1 MLGIIIVVGALI
13 GLAAI
18 YYIKL
23 EETKKKDRLKVTMTN
38 AEIDEPKNI
47 GKVGIDP
54 NSWKRKNLDFKA
66 INDAFSK
73 AELLYSKNDLDAA
86 MRGFIF
92 VLSLHPENTEATNKL
107 GLIYLKKGMLNKAET
122 TFRQLVEMD
131 AKNPIYYSN
140 LGLAYYSQGKLE
152 EARENYEK
160 AIQLD
165 PRKASRYINLGQVCV
180 DLKDWKKAIRAY
192 SKAIE
197 LTPKNLDLYFTV
209 TDLLIKV
216 SAFDEALAFMNALL
230 EVNPYNDTAK
240 ERIREIKMLKGTS
253 PLTNQGKPIDQPVKN
268 KKNQQS
274 FF

>member
-18 YYIKL
+18 YYVKL
-23 EETKKKDRLKVTMTN
+23 EETKKKDRLKVTISSN
-38 AEIDEPKNI
+38 DEPKNI

-66 INDAFSK
+66 INEAFSK

-86 MRGFIF
+86 MRSFIF

-131 AKNPIYYSN
+131 SKNPVYHSN
-140 LGLAYYSQGKLE
+140 LGLAFYSQSKLE
-152 EARENYEK
+152 DASESYEK

-165 PRKASRYINLGQVCV
+165 PKKTSRHINLGQVCV
-180 DLKDWKKAIRAY
+180 DLKDWKRAIKAY
-192 SKAIE
+192 SKALE
-197 LTPKNLDLYFTV
+197 LNPKNIDLYFTV

-216 SAFDEALAFMNALL
+216 SAFEEALAFMNALL
-230 EVNPYNDTAK
+230 EVNPYNNTAK

-253 PLTNQGKPIDQPVKN
+253 PLTNQGKPMEQPDKN